1 MFLVLV
7 FDFGLGFELRLFFE
21 FDFWNLLNVDLIEL
35 DSFLWD
41 LLMEKMKFGNVFI
54 DDNDDIIFEIL
65 MCSLVVVL
73 EIVDESDLVNIIL
86 VLIGSWMILR
96 VFLFNV
102 GLMLKINEGISYY
115 LLSEVEEEDGWKIVM
130 KKFKKIFDL
139 FLFNVVSFGG
149 NGVVDENDE
158 IWFFVFFREEESLVL
173 LEEFFCYFC
182 MEFLL
187 GINLLVWINKMLLM
201 RKK

>member
-158 IWFFVFFREEESLVL
+158 IWFFVFFERRRKFSIIRRI
-173 LEEFFCYFC
+173 
-182 MEFLL
+182 FLL
-187 GINLLVWINKMLLM
+187 FLYGIFVGN
-201 RKK
+201 